1 MELTECDNMKIVIM
15 DYEKKEIRIIN
26 SDEINFFE
34 LEENYDNDLESYLM
48 EHHMNSNCHYM
59 VTDDLKIRI

>member
-26 SDEINFFE
+26 SDEIIFFE
-34 LEENYDNDLESYLM
+34 LEENYEM
-48 EHHMNSNCHYM
+48 
-59 VTDDLKIRI
+59 I